1 MKKYYVSYL
10 DQDGDVSTVW
20 NISESEQETIENIK
34 DEYWDVQLIIDCF
47 PV

>member
-20 NISESEQETIENIK
+20 TTAESEQEAIENIK

-47 PV
+47 QV